1 MYILL
6 GILFVDVSVAL
17 VLTIRAKEEI
27 SKR

>member
-1 MYILL
+1 MGILI
-6 GILFVDVSVAL
+6 GILFVDVLAAL